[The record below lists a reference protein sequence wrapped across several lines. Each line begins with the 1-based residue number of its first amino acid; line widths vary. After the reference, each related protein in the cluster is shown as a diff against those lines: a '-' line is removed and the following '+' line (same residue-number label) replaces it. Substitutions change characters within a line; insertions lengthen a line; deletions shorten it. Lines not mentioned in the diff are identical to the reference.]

1 MEHIERLR
9 AWEEI
14 DLPKDLD
21 KRVHQNRL
29 LKIAREGAPMTAA
42 DLAKFEPQRR
52 YATLAALAIEGRATV
67 IDEIIDLHDRVVGKM
82 FQMAKHS
89 HEQQF
94 QESGKPINNQLRL
107 YGQIGQALVEAKKT
121 GGDPFAAIESVL
133 SWDAFEASVTQAR
146 KLAQPE
152 DFDFLHRVGE
162 SHTTLRRYAPAFLN
176 VLQFHAA
183 PAAKDLL
190 DGVEALRGMYEDQD
204 RKIPADAPSAF
215 IKQRWKKLAV
225 VQDGF
230 DRRYYELCLLSEL
243 KNALRSSDIWV
254 EGSRQFK
261 DFEEYLLPVQTFSDL
276 QKSNALPLA
285 VEPDCERYL
294 KQRTAL
300 LDEQVAAV
308 SRLAAANG
316 LPEAAISDSGLKLTP
331 LETSVPSEADALIER
346 AALLLPHVK
355 ITELL
360 EEVDRWIGFTRH
372 FTHAKSRLPA
382 GGK

>member
-1 MEHIERLR
+1 M
-9 AWEEI
+9 
-14 DLPKDLD
+14 
-21 KRVHQNRL
+21 
-29 LKIAREGAPMTAA
+29 
-42 DLAKFEPQRR
+42 
-52 YATLAALAIEGRATV
+52 
-67 IDEIIDLHDRVVGKM
+67 
-82 FQMAKHS
+82 
-89 HEQQF
+89 
-94 QESGKPINNQLRL
+94 
-107 YGQIGQALVEAKKT
+107 
-121 GGDPFAAIESVL
+121 
-133 SWDAFEASVTQAR
+133 
-146 KLAQPE
+146 
-152 DFDFLHRVGE
+152 
-162 SHTTLRRYAPAFLN
+162 
-176 VLQFHAA
+176 
-183 PAAKDLL
+183 
-190 DGVEALRGMYEDQD
+190 
-204 RKIPADAPSAF
+204 
-215 IKQRWKKLAV
+215 
-225 VQDGF
+225 
-230 DRRYYELCLLSEL
+230 SEL

-360 EEVDRWIGFTRH
+360 EEAGPASPAI
-372 FTHAKSRLPA
+372 SRMPRA
-382 GGK
+382 ASRPGASRFC

>member
-82 FQMAKHS
+82 FQMAKHR

-94 QESGKPINNQLRL
+94 QESGKAINNQLRL

-121 GGDPFAAIESVL
+121 GGDPFAAIESAL

-162 SHTTLRRYAPAFLN
+162 SHATLRRYAPAFLN

-190 DGVEALRGMYEDQD
+190 DGVEALRGMYERPGSENPRRRTVGFHQAALEETGGST
-204 RKIPADAPSAF
+204 RRLRPA
-215 IKQRWKKLAV
+215 
-225 VQDGF
+225 
-230 DRRYYELCLLSEL
+230 LL
-243 KNALRSSDIWV
+243 RTVPV
-254 EGSRQFK
+254 ERTQ
-261 DFEEYLLPVQTFSDL
+261 ERATF
-276 QKSNALPLA
+276 
-285 VEPDCERYL
+285 ERYL
-294 KQRTAL
+294 GRGIAPVQGLRGVP
-300 LDEQVAAV
+300 VA
-308 SRLAAANG
+308 RPDL
-316 LPEAAISDSGLKLTP
+316 
-331 LETSVPSEADALIER
+331 
-346 AALLLPHVK
+346 
-355 ITELL
+355 
-360 EEVDRWIGFTRH
+360 
-372 FTHAKSRLPA
+372 
-382 GGK
+382 